1 MGRRTGLGAGLAA
14 TGALV
19 AILLLVVRK
28 GPMGALVALLIVSVL
43 ILVLTVA
50 TELLK
55 KKDG

>member
-19 AILLLVVRK
+19 AILLLIVRK

-43 ILVLTVA
+43 ILVLTVV

>member
-1 MGRRTGLGAGLAA
+1 VGRRTGLGAGLAA

-19 AILLLVVRK
+19 AILLLIVRK

-43 ILVLTVA
+43 ILVLTVV